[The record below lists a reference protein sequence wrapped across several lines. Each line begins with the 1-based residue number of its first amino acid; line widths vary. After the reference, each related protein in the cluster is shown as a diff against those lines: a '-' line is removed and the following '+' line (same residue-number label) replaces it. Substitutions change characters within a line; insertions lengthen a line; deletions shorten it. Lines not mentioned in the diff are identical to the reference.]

1 MFLIS
6 ISLVAND
13 IEYLFLCLLVSVYLL
28 WKKCLF
34 KYFVHFK
41 NWVIFPLKIF
51 NFHFKMFLYILNVRP
66 LSEIW
71 FANII
76 FLFYGLS
83 FHLLDSVLWKPQVF
97 NVEAKFIYFQFGC
110 SAFGVISKKLL
121 PVPSLQRFTSMFS
134 SKYFIV

>member
-28 WKKCLF
+28 WKNVYSNF
-34 KYFVHFK
+34 FHFK
-41 NWVIFPLKIF
+41 NWVICLSKIF

-66 LSEIW
+66 LLEIW
-71 FANII
+71 FANFF

-83 FHLLDSVLWKPQVF
+83 FHLLDSVLWNPQVF

-110 SAFGVISKKLL
+110 FAFGVISKKLL
-121 PVPSLQRFTSMFS
+121 PIPSLQRFTPMFS